1 MSDLPRTV
9 EVCERRRA
17 VRVGSRRASGA
28 RRGGA
33 ATDRADPCAGGL
45 STLSGHAGV
54 EDGGCP
60 PRRAFEV
67 PRARAQLNPACTHL
81 PRVNKIGRVWYLVC
95 LQPPE
100 LVAAGRG
107 EGRPLGTLGE
117 LWPCRLCR
125 RLALG
130 VHRPPGVLRVIRG
143 LVTLLRW
150 QRTVR
155 SAHRR
160 GSVDVSFS
168 FFQMAV

>member
-17 VRVGSRRASGA
+17 VRVGSWRASGA

-67 PRARAQLNPACTHL
+67 PRARAQLNPACTHR

-100 LVAAGRG
+100 QLLRG
-107 EGRPLGTLGE
+107 EGRGG
-117 LWPCRLCR
+117 LWALWGSYGPVGCVGGLRL
-125 RLALG
+125 
-130 VHRPPGVLRVIRG
+130 VS
-143 LVTLLRW
+143 T
-150 QRTVR
+150 
-155 SAHRR
+155 AHR
-160 GSVDVSFS
+160 G
-168 FFQMAV
+168 FFG